1 MYTNRATAFK
11 KHKEFE
17 LMLADAKVA
26 LSFNSEYFKAFLRHG
41 EASVELGKKSE
52 NIAMIDDGIMSL

>member
-52 NIAMIDDGIMSL
+52 NITMIDDGIMSL